1 MSRKLFLR
9 VVLSLLLLVSQ
20 QSALSHAMSHWTGGD
35 DQTEQAQTGS
45 KRTPSNGTVHDAN
58 CAQCLSYAQMASA
71 IGSPAYVMPALDLA
85 AVHLV
90 SPIPASDCARTD
102 CVFQSRAPP
111 QA

>member
-1 MSRKLFLR
+1 MSRNLFLR

-35 DQTEQAQTGS
+35 QTEQAQSGS
-45 KRTPSNGTVHDAN
+45 KRTASKGSVHDAN